1 MSAVELLSQYRALGG
16 VADNVQLRQGPH
28 GWGLFVVDPG
38 QPVRVFTPAH
48 LLIAP
53 QDLRLT
59 RQGHV
64 QVRPQAGLS
73 PDLVCFHEAYQRELG
88 WGAAGLARSV
98 RQQLRPIALSTI
110 STRLGT
116 SLSYLEQLFSALRR
130 AGLVDSTRGPGGGY
144 TLARN
149 TDQISVAE
157 IILAVENLKTDD
169 LQSLGAGQA
178 AQVKSMT
185 GELWS
190 TFNARVMEYLQS
202 VTLQDLVA
210 QQHAK
215 GVVAEE
221 MANAKQTVEAEAK
234 TQQSTIKKQK
244 NGAKTTAEVVW
255 RLSAE
260 DGNAVMV
267 AVAAKATAEDDGVTG
282 RRGGKGDCSNSRH
295 GVQR

>member
-1 MSAVELLSQYRALGG
+1 MRITTRGQLAVSAMTDLA
-16 VADNVQLRQGPH
+16 LRQKMRA
-28 GWGLFVVDPG
+28 V
-38 QPVRVFTPAH
+38 
-48 LLIAP
+48 
-53 QDLRLT
+53 
-59 RQGHV
+59 
-64 QVRPQAGLS
+64 
-73 PDLVCFHEAYQRELG
+73 
-88 WGAAGLARSV
+88 
-98 RQQLRPIALSTI
+98 ALSSI
-110 STRLGT
+110 SARQGT

-157 IILAVENLKTDD
+157 IILAVENLKSDD
-169 LQSLGAGQA
+169 MQSLAAGQA

-221 MANAKQTVEAEAK
+221 RSPAAPRPK
-234 TQQSTIKKQK
+234 
-244 NGAKTTAEVVW
+244 
-255 RLSAE
+255 LSAKPRPLM
-260 DGNAVMV
+260 ARV
-267 AVAAKATAEDDGVTG
+267 GVPNSVFALG
-282 RRGGKGDCSNSRH
+282 SMPVLQRR
-295 GVQR
+295 

>member
-1 MSAVELLSQYRALGG
+1 MRITTRGQLAVSAMTDLA
-16 VADNVQLRQGPH
+16 LRQKMR
-28 GWGLFVVDPG
+28 
-38 QPVRVFTPAH
+38 PV
-48 LLIAP
+48 
-53 QDLRLT
+53 
-59 RQGHV
+59 
-64 QVRPQAGLS
+64 
-73 PDLVCFHEAYQRELG
+73 
-88 WGAAGLARSV
+88 
-98 RQQLRPIALSTI
+98 ALSTI
-110 STRLGT
+110 SARQGT

-169 LQSLGAGQA
+169 MQSLAAGQA

-221 MANAKQTVEAEAK
+221 RSPAAPRPK
-234 TQQSTIKKQK
+234 
-244 NGAKTTAEVVW
+244 
-255 RLSAE
+255 LSAKPRPLM
-260 DGNAVMV
+260 ARV
-267 AVAAKATAEDDGVTG
+267 GVPNSVFALG
-282 RRGGKGDCSNSRH
+282 SMPVLQRR
-295 GVQR
+295 